1 MEARSLNDGINGYS
15 SGEFHEH
22 GESKRMV
29 ETREEVPRP
38 VVKIRI

>member
-1 MEARSLNDGINGYS
+1 MEARSLSDGISSCS

-29 ETREEVPRP
+29 ESQEEVPRP
-38 VVKIRI
+38 ITKIRI